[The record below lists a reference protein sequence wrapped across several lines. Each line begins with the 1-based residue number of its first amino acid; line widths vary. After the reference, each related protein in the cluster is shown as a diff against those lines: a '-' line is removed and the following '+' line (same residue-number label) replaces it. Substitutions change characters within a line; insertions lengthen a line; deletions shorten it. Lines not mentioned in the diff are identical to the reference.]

1 MAKIKDEQL
10 KQLQEQVNT
19 INQNQ
24 LQIGNLETQKHTL
37 IHNGV
42 ELQNQLREIQDELE
56 KEYGKV
62 TVNISTGEYQDIK
75 EEANVIQ
82 VIEGHLLVSR
92 EIRRT
97 KDDQT

>member
-1 MAKIKDEQL
+1 MAKITDEQL

-75 EEANVIQ
+75 EE
-82 VIEGHLLVSR
+82 ES
-92 EIRRT
+92 
-97 KDDQT
+97 K

>member
-1 MAKIKDEQL
+1 MAKITEEQL

-24 LQIGNLETQKHTL
+24 LQIGNLETQKHSL

-42 ELQNQLREIQDELE
+42 ELQNQLRGIQDELE

-62 TVNISTGEYQDIK
+62 TVNISTGEYEDIK
-75 EEANVIQ
+75 EE
-82 VIEGHLLVSR
+82 ES
-92 EIRRT
+92 
-97 KDDQT
+97 K

>member
-1 MAKIKDEQL
+1 MAKITDEQL

-42 ELQNQLREIQDELE
+42 ELQNQLRGIQDELE
-56 KEYGKV
+56 KEYGKI
-62 TVNISTGEYQDIK
+62 TINISTGEYEDIK
-75 EEANVIQ
+75 EEEEEA
-82 VIEGHLLVSR
+82 
-92 EIRRT
+92 
-97 KDDQT
+97 K

>member
-24 LQIGNLETQKHTL
+24 LKIGNLEVQKHTL

-75 EEANVIQ
+75 EE
-82 VIEGHLLVSR
+82 ES
-92 EIRRT
+92 
-97 KDDQT
+97 K

>member
-1 MAKIKDEQL
+1 MAKITDEQL

-24 LQIGNLETQKHTL
+24 LQIGNFETQKHTL

-42 ELQNQLREIQDELE
+42 ELENKLREIQEELE

-62 TVNISTGEYQDIK
+62 SINISTGEYEDIK
-75 EEANVIQ
+75 EE
-82 VIEGHLLVSR
+82 ES
-92 EIRRT
+92 
-97 KDDQT
+97 K

>member
-10 KQLQEQVNT
+10 KQLQDQVNT

-24 LQIGNLETQKHTL
+24 LQIGNLETQKHSL

-42 ELQNQLREIQDELE
+42 ELQNQLKGIQDELE

-62 TVNISTGEYQDIK
+62 TINISTGEYEDIK
-75 EEANVIQ
+75 KEE
-82 VIEGHLLVSR
+82 S
-92 EIRRT
+92 
-97 KDDQT
+97 K

>member
-10 KQLQEQVNT
+10 KQLQDQVNS

-24 LQIGNLETQKHTL
+24 LQIGSLETQKHTL

-42 ELQNQLREIQDELE
+42 ELQNQLRGIQDELE

-62 TVNISTGEYQDIK
+62 SVNISTGEYEEIK
-75 EEANVIQ
+75 EED
-82 VIEGHLLVSR
+82 S
-92 EIRRT
+92 
-97 KDDQT
+97 K

>member
-1 MAKIKDEQL
+1 MAKITEEQL

-24 LQIGNLETQKHTL
+24 LQIGNLEVQKHTL
-37 IHNGV
+37 VHNGV

-75 EEANVIQ
+75 EE
-82 VIEGHLLVSR
+82 ES
-92 EIRRT
+92 
-97 KDDQT
+97 K

>member
-1 MAKIKDEQL
+1 MAKITDEQL

-24 LQIGNLETQKHTL
+24 LQIGNLEIQKHSL

-42 ELQNQLREIQDELE
+42 ELQNQLRGIQDELE

-62 TVNISTGEYQDIK
+62 TVNISTGEYEDIK
-75 EEANVIQ
+75 EEEEA
-82 VIEGHLLVSR
+82 
-92 EIRRT
+92 
-97 KDDQT
+97 K

>member
-1 MAKIKDEQL
+1 MAKITDEQL

-42 ELQNQLREIQDELE
+42 ELQNQLRGIQDELE
-56 KEYGKV
+56 KEYGKI
-62 TVNISTGEYQDIK
+62 TINISTGEYEDIK
-75 EEANVIQ
+75 KEE
-82 VIEGHLLVSR
+82 S
-92 EIRRT
+92 
-97 KDDQT
+97 K

>member
-10 KQLQEQVNT
+10 KQLQEQVNS

-42 ELQNQLREIQDELE
+42 ELQNQLRGIQDELE

-62 TVNISTGEYQDIK
+62 TINISTGEYEDIK
-75 EEANVIQ
+75 EE
-82 VIEGHLLVSR
+82 ES
-92 EIRRT
+92 
-97 KDDQT
+97 K

>member
-10 KQLQEQVNT
+10 KQLQDQVNS

-24 LQIGNLETQKHTL
+24 LQIGSLETQKHTL

-42 ELQNQLREIQDELE
+42 ELENKLREIQNELE

-62 TVNISTGEYQDIK
+62 TVNISTGEYEEIK
-75 EEANVIQ
+75 EED
-82 VIEGHLLVSR
+82 S
-92 EIRRT
+92 
-97 KDDQT
+97 K

>member
-10 KQLQEQVNT
+10 KQLQEQVNS

-37 IHNGV
+37 VHNGV
-42 ELQNQLREIQDELE
+42 ELQNQLRGIQDELE

-62 TVNISTGEYQDIK
+62 TINISTGEYEDIK
-75 EEANVIQ
+75 EE
-82 VIEGHLLVSR
+82 ES
-92 EIRRT
+92 
-97 KDDQT
+97 K

>member
-1 MAKIKDEQL
+1 MAKITDEQL

-37 IHNGV
+37 VHNGV
-42 ELQNQLREIQDELE
+42 ELQNQLRGIQDELE

-62 TVNISTGEYQDIK
+62 TINISTGEYEDIK
-75 EEANVIQ
+75 EE
-82 VIEGHLLVSR
+82 ES
-92 EIRRT
+92 
-97 KDDQT
+97 K

>member
-10 KQLQEQVNT
+10 KQLQDQVNS

-24 LQIGNLETQKHTL
+24 LKIGSLETQKHTL

-42 ELQNQLREIQDELE
+42 ELQNQLRGIQDELE

-62 TVNISTGEYQDIK
+62 TVNISTGEYEEIK
-75 EEANVIQ
+75 EED
-82 VIEGHLLVSR
+82 S
-92 EIRRT
+92 
-97 KDDQT
+97 K

>member
-1 MAKIKDEQL
+1 MAKITDEQL
-10 KQLQEQVNT
+10 KQLQDQVNT

-42 ELQNQLREIQDELE
+42 ELQSQLREIQDELE

-62 TVNISTGEYQDIK
+62 TVNISTGEYEDIK
-75 EEANVIQ
+75 EEK
-82 VIEGHLLVSR
+82 S
-92 EIRRT
+92 
-97 KDDQT
+97 K

>member
-42 ELQNQLREIQDELE
+42 ELQNQLRGIQDELE

-62 TVNISTGEYQDIK
+62 TVNISTGEYEDIK
-75 EEANVIQ
+75 EE
-82 VIEGHLLVSR
+82 ES
-92 EIRRT
+92 
-97 KDDQT
+97 K

>member
-10 KQLQEQVNT
+10 KQLQDQVNT

-24 LQIGNLETQKHTL
+24 LQIGNLETQKHSL

-42 ELQNQLREIQDELE
+42 ELQNQLKGIQDELE

-62 TVNISTGEYQDIK
+62 TINISTGEYEDIK
-75 EEANVIQ
+75 EEEEA
-82 VIEGHLLVSR
+82 
-92 EIRRT
+92 
-97 KDDQT
+97 K

>member
-1 MAKIKDEQL
+1 MAKITDEQL

-62 TVNISTGEYQDIK
+62 TVNISTGEYEDIK
-75 EEANVIQ
+75 EE
-82 VIEGHLLVSR
+82 ES
-92 EIRRT
+92 
-97 KDDQT
+97 K